1 MLFQCCFSGS
11 PLQGLYDQYCQQV
24 DVITQQVVQQHTHVI
39 STTILHDAESQH
51 FSDTKEFY
59 EVAVILYIKL
69 GLTSLYCQ

>member
-1 MLFQCCFSGS
+1 M
-11 PLQGLYDQYCQQV
+11 
-24 DVITQQVVQQHTHVI
+24 ITQQVVQQHTHVI

-69 GLTSLYCQ
+69 GLTSLLSMNYVDEFILNIFS